1 MKGTILVVNVPA
13 RGEKPPVSAR
23 VQRDWQQAYLC
34 RTAEGRAEHG
44 VHQDADG
51 FSRGRNGPIYAYRRE
66 YRAADSRGARCSSDQ
81 SARSR
86 DDDRDGI
93 TYLINAL
100 KHGIRTTLSET
111 YAAEILRQLGAGDLQ
126 DALVKARAGLR

>member
-1 MKGTILVVNVPA
+1 MKGTILVVNVSLQEA
-13 RGEKPPVSAR
+13 KNRLYRRECNEIGSKLIYAEPPKVGPNTVFIKTLTDLAGS
-23 VQRDWQQAYLC
+23 D
-34 RTAEGRAEHG
+34 
-44 VHQDADG
+44 
-51 FSRGRNGPIYAYRRE
+51 GPIYAYRRE

-126 DALVKARAGLR
+126 DRW